1 MSKASSVP
9 TGRNDSG
16 RRNVSRQS
24 PAYSRRAF
32 EGLILRAANVVFAT
46 TNSGEIE
53 RLIDERGQ
61 FDWSIVEEAGKATG
75 SELLSPLLLSH
86 RRLMIGDHKQ
96 LPPYRSDE
104 MKKLLEDPDGI
115 RNVVK
120 LAGDLI
126 SRSLRD
132 ADMEELLDEIE
143 AEEADL
149 APLCADAINTMML
162 FETLVEKEFA
172 RQAVSSLGRPIAR
185 RLAIQHRMHPAI
197 ARIVSHCFYDDGL
210 STDTK
215 REATSLLVLLP
226 ALAPMRNDYLRRR
239 SLLSTCPIFRNKWG
253 SEGAINGHHRVIPRK
268 LRLLSTHCL
277 CCGHI

>member
-104 MKKLLEDPDGI
+104 MKKLLEESR
-115 RNVVK
+115 RN
-120 LAGDLI
+120 
-126 SRSLRD
+126 SQR
-132 ADMEELLDEIE
+132 
-143 AEEADL
+143 
-149 APLCADAINTMML
+149 
-162 FETLVEKEFA
+162 
-172 RQAVSSLGRPIAR
+172 
-185 RLAIQHRMHPAI
+185 
-197 ARIVSHCFYDDGL
+197 
-210 STDTK
+210 
-215 REATSLLVLLP
+215 REASWRFNQSV
-226 ALAPMRNDYLRRR
+226 AA
-239 SLLSTCPIFRNKWG
+239 
-253 SEGAINGHHRVIPRK
+253 
-268 LRLLSTHCL
+268 
-277 CCGHI
+277 